1 MIFLWIYLLL
11 CNSLLFV
18 LMRVDKQKAIK
29 HQWRIPEKTLLFLG
43 LIGGGIGGIL
53 GMRLFRHKTT
63 KISFKFTFA
72 LGTLLAV
79 LMLVYANY

>member
-18 LMRVDKQKAIK
+18 LMYVDKQKAVK
-29 HQWRIPEKTLLFLG
+29 RQWRIPERTLLGLG

-53 GMRLFRHKTT
+53 GMKLFRHKTT
-63 KISFKFTFA
+63 KGSFKAIYTLGAAFTIF
-72 LGTLLAV
+72 
-79 LMLVYANY
+79 LVVYFS

>member
-18 LMRVDKQKAIK
+18 LMRVDKQKAKK

-79 LMLVYANY
+79 LMLVYVNY

>member
-29 HQWRIPEKTLLFLG
+29 HQWRIPEKTLLFLD

-79 LMLVYANY
+79 LMLVYVNY

>member
-18 LMRVDKQKAIK
+18 LMYVDKQKAVK
-29 HQWRIPEKTLLFLG
+29 RQWRIPERTLLGLG

-53 GMRLFRHKTT
+53 GMKLFRHKTT
-63 KISFKFTFA
+63 KGSFKAFYTLGAAFA
-72 LGTLLAV
+72 IF
-79 LMLVYANY
+79 LVVYFS

>member
-1 MIFLWIYLLL
+1 MH
-11 CNSLLFV
+11 
-18 LMRVDKQKAIK
+18 VDKQKAIK

-63 KISFKFTFA
+63 KGSFKFIYTVGA
-72 LGTLLAV
+72 LLAV
-79 LMLVYANY
+79 FLLGYVK